1 MSVAERELNKVAAEI
16 TEVIAKKL
24 RSNVEQYG
32 EILPEIKE
40 MTAVRKRI
48 LVWLL
53 VGQKLGIEW
62 EKLVKLAEIFSYIYL
77 AHEIHRQ
84 IGEEEYHGER
94 QRTQYQV
101 LVGDFMYGNFFLE
114 LAKAGLLQYLSS
126 LARLIL
132 DLNEAALIFS
142 EEDKYKDERIFMG
155 QSLAI
160 LGDLADVPKDT
171 LQELITFGEKIGEF
185 LCNIEDEGFDGLI
198 KLKEFI
204 NKSDILS

>member
-1 MSVAERELNKVAAEI
+1 MSVAERELHKVAAEI

-40 MTAVRKRI
+40 MSAVKKRI
-48 LVWLL
+48 LVWLI

-62 EKLVKLAEIFSYIYL
+62 TKLLKLAEIFSYIYL

-94 QRTQYQV
+94 QKTQYQV

-114 LAKAGLLQYLSS
+114 LANAGLLQYLSS

-132 DLNEAALIFS
+132 DLNEAALIYS
-142 EEDKYKDERIFMG
+142 VEDKYKEERIFMG

-160 LGDLADVPKDT
+160 LGDLANVPKDT

-198 KLKEFI
+198 KLQEI
-204 NKSDILS
+204 IDKSNVLS